1 MISFPNGKINLGLQ
15 VTGIRT
21 DGYHQIET
29 IFYPIGLK
37 EIIEI
42 IPSENF
48 QFTVSGLQIEGTAG
62 ENLCARA
69 YHILKN
75 DFPSLPAIHL
85 WLHKRIPMGAGLGG
99 GSADGAF
106 TLQLLNDN
114 FQLNLSTNQLIGYA
128 SQLGSDCPFFI
139 LNKPCYATGRG
150 ELLNPIELDLSGYC
164 FVIVYPNVHISTGWA
179 FSQLNPMPPSKKII
193 EIIRQPIEAWKKELK
208 NDFEEPVTNKYPELS
223 KIKEQ
228 LYEAG
233 ALYASISGSGSAFYG
248 IFKKGLLPPISF
260 SNAYETFIV

>member
-179 FSQLNPMPPSKKII
+179 FSQLNPMPPS
-193 EIIRQPIEAWKKELK
+193 
-208 NDFEEPVTNKYPELS
+208 
-223 KIKEQ
+223 
-228 LYEAG
+228 
-233 ALYASISGSGSAFYG
+233 
-248 IFKKGLLPPISF
+248 
-260 SNAYETFIV
+260 